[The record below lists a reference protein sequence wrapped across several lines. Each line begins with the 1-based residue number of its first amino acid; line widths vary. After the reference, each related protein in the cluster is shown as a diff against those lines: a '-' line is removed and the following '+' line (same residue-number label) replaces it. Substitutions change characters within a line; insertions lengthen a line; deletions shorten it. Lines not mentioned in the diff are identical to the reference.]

1 MMITDPRHLEQST
14 YLTLQVLALRLKD
27 EVELLLKSEG
37 LSVTQYNVLRILRG
51 AGAQALT
58 CGEVA
63 SQLLN
68 KDPDVTR
75 LLDRMQKQGLVERL
89 RSEQDRR
96 VLLTRLTPQGRIT
109 VDQFDA
115 PVATLHRQQFR
126 HLTPDRLALLLDL
139 LQEVAQEDTT

>member
-1 MMITDPRHLEQST
+1 MTTDPRHLEQST

-27 EVELLLKSEG
+27 EVELLLKPEG

-96 VLLTRLTPQGRIT
+96 VLLTRLTPQGRAT

-115 PVATLHRQQFR
+115 PVAALHRQQFR
-126 HLTPDRLALLLDL
+126 QLTPDRLALLLDL
-139 LQEVAQEDTT
+139 LQEIAQQDTD